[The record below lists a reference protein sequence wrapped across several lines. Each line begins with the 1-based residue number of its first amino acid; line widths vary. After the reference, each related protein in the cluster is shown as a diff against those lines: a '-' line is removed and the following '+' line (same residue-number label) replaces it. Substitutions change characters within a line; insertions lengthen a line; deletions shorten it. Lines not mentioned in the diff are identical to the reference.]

1 MSPTTAAFPAEPRK
15 RDTRGESTLET
26 GVEYIFGATLVA
38 VVNDRTSALDSVV
51 FGVDIQSGDI
61 RGDSPSYALVVLDTR
76 DTESDEVR
84 IERDVVSFR
93 KLRRL
98 IERDEPRVVATDNM
112 YELATDKDDLVRFLR
127 WLPHG
132 TQLVQVTGAERP
144 EPLSRVA
151 SRHGVPYGKDPMK
164 EAEAAARLALANV
177 GYEVAAFENTTTVKV
192 SRGRSTGKGGWSQ
205 DRYTRRIHGS
215 VKQQSREVESA
226 LKEANLD
233 YERDVTEKYGGYSQA
248 LFTVEGR
255 PEDIPV
261 STHRS
266 GDTRVE
272 IERERRDGIEFEP
285 LVKRRDRVI
294 VGIDPGTTTAVAV
307 VGLDGRVLDVHSTR
321 TADTA
326 AVIEWLI
333 ERGRPSL
340 VAADVQPMPET
351 VEKFRRSFDAAGW
364 APTSDI
370 PVDEKLH
377 RTRDIDYENDHERDA
392 LAAALFAFDDHEDQ
406 FERISRKV
414 PADVDREEVIA
425 RVLVSE
431 ESVEAVLREMADDAD
446 GGDPDDADE
455 EAHEEPE
462 LTPEEREIRELR
474 SRVERLESHV
484 EDLKS
489 TIEEKDETIEEYKEE
504 LSDARREERREARER
519 REVTRLER
527 ENGRLERK
535 VESLESD
542 KAELADKLD
551 QLKSLWKLDHSNFA
565 DVNTDGSLVPVKIV
579 EQFTNGALDHTVEEY
594 GIAAGDVVYLRD
606 ASGAGRTTA
615 ERLAE
620 FDPKVVL
627 RSGNLSEVADEV
639 LFEADVPVAPAD
651 GVTIQEID
659 ELAVAKESEV
669 AAAIDDWEDRAEERQ
684 KEQREEMVDQI
695 ISEHR
700 AENRR

>member
-1 MSPTTAAFPAEPRK
+1 M
-15 RDTRGESTLET
+15 
-26 GVEYIFGATLVA
+26 EYISGAALVA

-164 EAEAAARLALANV
+164 EAEAAARLALGNV

-248 LFTVEGR
+248 LFTVEAR

-307 VGLDGRVLDVHSTR
+307 VGLNGRVLDVHSTR

-364 APTSDI
+364 APASDI

-377 RTRDIDYENDHERDA
+377 RTREVDYENDHERDA

-425 RVLVSE
+425 RVLASE
-431 ESVEAVLREMADDAD
+431 ESVEAVLREMDDDAD
-446 GGDPDDADE
+446 DGGDDADDE
-455 EAHEEPE
+455 SHEEPE

-579 EQFTNGALDHTVEEY
+579 EQFTNGALDHTIEEY

-639 LFEADVPVAPAD
+639 LFEADVPVAPAE

-669 AAAIDDWEDRAEERQ
+669 ESAISDWEDRAEERQ

-700 AENRR
+700 AENRRG